1 MIETVHSPYIHEG
14 ITNNFKS
21 LVLENSHS
29 GPVLVNFW
37 SRKAGPCLRQYP
49 ILDKLI
55 HHYAGRL
62 LLVNVDTENEFVFT
76 KQYGIA
82 SVPTLK
88 LFRFGKVVETLHGYQ
103 SEEDL
108 KKVLNLHVARA
119 SDNILAEAIRRYG
132 AGKSSEAFEMIA
144 NAIVEDPINPRLPA
158 AMCKLL
164 KHEERYQEA
173 IQLINALPENIGN
186 NREIVQL
193 GALLGF
199 YVDANGVN
207 DFKTLAD
214 HTKACPD
221 DMEAHKQLSAF
232 YVIHQLY
239 EKALQQLENMMELD
253 KKYDDNYA
261 QKAMLNIFKL
271 LGEDHPL
278 VAQYRPALKRYV
290 H

>member
-14 ITNNFKS
+14 VTDNFKS
-21 LVLENSHS
+21 LVLDNSNT

-49 ILDKLI
+49 VLDKLI

-62 LLVNVDTENEFVFT
+62 LLVNIDTEKEFIFT

-108 KKVLNLHVARA
+108 KKVLDQHVARA
-119 SDNILAEAIRRYG
+119 SDKILADAIRRYG
-132 AGKSSEAFEMIA
+132 EGRSSEAYEMIA

-164 KHEERYQEA
+164 KLEERYEEA
-173 IQLINALPENIGN
+173 LQLLNAVPGEVGKNPEIVRLRALLSFHVDAKEIIGIKALVAHAEANPNDLAAQKQLIA
-186 NREIVQL
+186 
-193 GALLGF
+193 
-199 YVDANGVN
+199 Y
-207 DFKTLAD
+207 
-214 HTKACPD
+214 
-221 DMEAHKQLSAF
+221 
-232 YVIHQLY
+232 YVISQHY
-239 EKALQQLENMMELD
+239 EEALKRLENMIGLD
-253 KKYDDNYA
+253 QNIDDNYA
-261 QKAMLNIFKL
+261 KKAMVKIFQL
-271 LGEDHPL
+271 LEEDHPL
-278 VAQYRPALKRYV
+278 VAQYRPVLKRYV